1 MDSSPVI
8 VCGLYIAQS
17 LVCCVVFCGW
27 LFDHLS
33 LFAWQLRAHCK
44 RIAYILFIFRW
55 NQIVKEKF
63 EDTKGVIRIH
73 KSNKG
78 RQHNGQAKSDKW
90 SNNHPQNTTQQTN
103 DWAMYKPHTITGDE
117 SMYKQ
122 YVYNVL

>member
-1 MDSSPVI
+1 MRNWSE
-8 VCGLYIAQS
+8 
-17 LVCCVVFCGW
+17 
-27 LFDHLS
+27 
-33 LFAWQLRAHCK
+33 LRAHCK

-117 SMYKQ
+117 SMYTIFIIEIYSSKSCN
-122 YVYNVL
+122 YY